1 MPPASQTPS
10 SPPPVPLSVPP
21 VISEERLSLEELRE
35 LGPLLSPRERFEALS
50 TLPRDIAEEYFF
62 SLSAFDKL
70 QVIEAMPSAERRSWL
85 RLLEP
90 DDAADVVQ
98 SARADERDQMLAL
111 IDESTRRE
119 VQALLAYKEDHAGG
133 LMSPRFGRL
142 RPEMTAQEAVA
153 YLRQQSRQSVETL
166 TYVYVLDPA
175 QHLLG
180 VISFRDLFTAPPEKK
195 VSELMRKDVRAI
207 PETMDQEHVA
217 AIFRET
223 GLLAMPVLDTGGRI
237 QGIVTLD
244 DVARVMREESTED
257 IQKMGG
263 TEALGEPYLRIS
275 FARMVKKRA
284 GWLSALFL
292 GEMLTATAMGFFEKE
307 LDKAVVL
314 ALFVPLII
322 SSGGNS
328 GSQATSLVI
337 RAMALGELRL
347 RDWFRVVRREL
358 FAGLALGSVL
368 GAIGFV
374 RITLWHELFHSYPV
388 HHWLIAAT
396 VSLALIGVVA
406 FGTVAGSL
414 LPFILRSLKF
424 DPASASAPFVATL
437 VDVTGLII
445 YFTTASIVMRGTLL

>member
-1 MPPASQTPS
+1 MPDEIKRPS
-10 SPPPVPLSVPP
+10 STNPTAGD
-21 VISEERLSLEELRE
+21 ERLSLDELRA
-35 LGPLLSPRERFEALS
+35 LGPLLSTAERLEALS
-50 TLPRDIAEEYFF
+50 ALPRDLAEDYFF
-62 SLSAFDKL
+62 SLPPFDQL
-70 QVIEAMPSAERRSWL
+70 QLIQAMPATDRRSWL

-90 DDAADVVQ
+90 DDAADLIQ
-98 SARADERDQMLAL
+98 SSRSGDRDALLAL
-111 IDESTRRE
+111 IDDATARE
-119 VQALLAYKEDHAGG
+119 VKALLAYKEDHAGG

-166 TYVYVLDPA
+166 TYVYVLDP
-175 QHLLG
+175 QQTLLG
-180 VISFRDLFTAPPEKK
+180 VISFRDLFTAAPEIL
-195 VSELMRKDVRAI
+195 VRDLMRSDVRTV
-207 PETMDQEHVA
+207 PVSMDQEHVA

-223 GLLAMPVLDTGGRI
+223 GLTVMPVIDEGGHI

-244 DVARVMREESTED
+244 DIARVMREENTED
-257 IQKMGG
+257 MQKMGG

-275 FARMVKKRA
+275 FSRMVKKRA

-337 RAMALGELRL
+337 RAMALGEIRL

-358 FAGLALGSVL
+358 FAGLALGAVL
-368 GAIGFV
+368 GVIGFI
-374 RITLWHELFHSYPV
+374 RIALWHQLFGTYPE
-388 HHWLIAAT
+388 HHWLIGTT
-396 VSLALIGVVA
+396 VSLALVGVVT
-406 FGTVAGSL
+406 FGTIAGSL
-414 LPFILRSLKF
+414 LPFILRGLKF

-445 YFTTASIVMRGTLL
+445 YFTTANIVMRGTLL